1 MVASAAVVAL
11 SCLCMCRAIAA
22 QPPVL
27 PPVLPPSPPPLAPA
41 AQRCRLSESVGSDG
55 ASTSDDGGSPAGC
68 CQLSFYHQ
76 HGGTCQSQP
85 PDCDAYQW
93 KIASKK
99 LSDGEPL
106 NAARLEQIFAEMD
119 TDGSGSIDIP
129 ELRRALKGV
138 CADTGPVL
146 FMLSSADTNND
157 GNWDG
162 KLSKEEFRSA
172 MLGPG

>member
-1 MVASAAVVAL
+1 MEG
-11 SCLCMCRAIAA
+11 
-22 QPPVL
+22 
-27 PPVLPPSPPPLAPA
+27 
-41 AQRCRLSESVGSDG
+41 ESVATPTDSQTLRSLPDE
-55 ASTSDDGGSPAGC
+55 AECVAHAPTPNHHLRSPARC
-68 CQLSFYHQ
+68 CLLSFYHQ

-93 KIASKK
+93 KIVSQK

-106 NAARLEQIFAEMD
+106 DAARLEQIFAEMD
-119 TDGSGSIDIP
+119 TDGSGSIDVP
-129 ELRRALKGV
+129 ELTRALKGV